1 MSASFGKV
9 FLVGAGPG
17 DPGLLTVRGRELLE
31 RADVVVFDHL
41 IHESIPG
48 LARPAAER
56 IFVGKRPDHQPLAQD
71 DINRLLITLAR
82 KHACVVRLK
91 GGDPFVFGRGGEE
104 ALALAGAGVP
114 FEIVPG
120 VTAGLGATAYAGIP
134 VTHRGLASSVTF
146 VSGHAT
152 ADDACPASR
161 LDRLHLDGTLVFYMS
176 ASRLEENLRA
186 VMAAGRPPG
195 TPAAVIE
202 SGAYPRQRVIEGTLA
217 DLVARA
223 ASLGVQ
229 SPALVVVGEVARLR
243 DQLKWFEDRPLFGR
257 RVVVTRAKDR
267 AAELIRLLRERGA
280 DIFEFP
286 TVEIDASPAAA
297 PLGDLR
303 RFAWIVLA
311 SINAVETL
319 FARMAAEDLDA
330 RSLHGVRLCAISA
343 RTAEALHQR
352 ALRADLTPAEYQSDF
367 VADEMERAGGP
378 LRGRL
383 VLMPRPEIGR
393 SALPGVLRARGAGV
407 HELPAYLATI
417 PRDSAQLASALLDFA
432 PDYVVFNSA
441 SAARNL
447 RAILGPERTATLA
460 RSAVFAA
467 IGPIAAQAAA
477 ESGMPAAVVP
487 ARHTIPDLVTALA
500 DHDADRR
507 TREGERPRE
516 P

>member
-1 MSASFGKV
+1 MSAAIGKV

-41 IHESIPG
+41 VHESIPG
-48 LARPAAER
+48 IARAGAER
-56 IFVGKRPDHQPLAQD
+56 IFVGKRPDQQPLTQD
-71 DINRLLITLAR
+71 DIGRLLVTLAR
-82 KHACVVRLK
+82 EHACVVRLK

-146 VSGHAT
+146 VTGHAAT
-152 ADDACPASR
+152 DDPCSPSR

-186 VMAAGRPPG
+186 VMAAGRPPE

-202 SGAYPRQRVIEGTLA
+202 SGAQPRQRVVTGTLA
-217 DLVARA
+217 ELAARA
-223 ASLGVQ
+223 ATLGVQ

-286 TVEIDASPAAA
+286 TVEIDASPVAA
-297 PLGDLR
+297 PLGELSAY
-303 RFAWIVLA
+303 AWIVLA

-319 FARMAAEDLDA
+319 FARMAADGVDA

-352 ALRADLTPAEYQSDF
+352 ALRADLTPAEYESEN

-378 LRGRL
+378 LRGQR

-393 SALPGVLRARGAGV
+393 SALPGVLRARGAEV
-407 HELPAYLATI
+407 HEVPAYEAAI
-417 PRDSAQLASALLDFA
+417 PRDSAQLAGALLEFA
-432 PDYVVFNSA
+432 PDYVVFSSA

-447 RAILGPERTATLA
+447 GAILGPARTAALT
-460 RSAVFAA
+460 RVAVFAA
-467 IGPIAAQAAA
+467 IGPIAAQSAAD
-477 ESGMPAAVVP
+477 SGMSAAVVP
-487 ARHTIPDLVTALA
+487 ARHTIAELVAALA
-500 DHDADRR
+500 AHDAQRR
-507 TREGERPRE
+507 A
-516 P
+516 